1 MVILLCMNFRF
12 YQCRAS
18 PTWGWFCRVWVPF
31 LLNIDN
37 RYMALA
43 QDLDL
48 FIVLFTW
55 LFFNLNQ

>member
-18 PTWGWFCRVWVPF
+18 PTWGWFCRAWVPF
-31 LLNIDN
+31 LLNINIDN
-37 RYMALA
+37 RDTA

-48 FIVLFTW
+48 FIVLFT
-55 LFFNLNQ
+55 